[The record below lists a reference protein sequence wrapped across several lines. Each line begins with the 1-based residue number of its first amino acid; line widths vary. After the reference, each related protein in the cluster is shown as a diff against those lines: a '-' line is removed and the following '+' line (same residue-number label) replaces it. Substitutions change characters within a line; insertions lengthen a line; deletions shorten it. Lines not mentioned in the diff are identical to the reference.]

1 MIRHIV
7 HYVAGVGIVLY
18 KVNLKSVP
26 VARYYALLF
35 NIINCGATTSW
46 PWYNG
51 PIMTIFRVKSGFI
64 IDFNRMSPK
73 YNNTC

>member
-46 PWYNG
+46 PWYNDDIQG
-51 PIMTIFRVKSGFI
+51 
-64 IDFNRMSPK
+64 
-73 YNNTC
+73 